1 MNIMQD
7 REKNRDYIE
16 TLQRC
21 LDHERKNNEFLLE
34 KMAKLENE
42 NNKLR
47 SDLKE
52 LSAGKVK

>member
-1 MNIMQD
+1 VS
-7 REKNRDYIE
+7 REDKNYIE

-21 LDHERKNNEFLLE
+21 LAYERSNNEYLLE
-34 KMAKLENE
+34 KVSKLENQ

-52 LSAGKVK
+52 LSGGKVE